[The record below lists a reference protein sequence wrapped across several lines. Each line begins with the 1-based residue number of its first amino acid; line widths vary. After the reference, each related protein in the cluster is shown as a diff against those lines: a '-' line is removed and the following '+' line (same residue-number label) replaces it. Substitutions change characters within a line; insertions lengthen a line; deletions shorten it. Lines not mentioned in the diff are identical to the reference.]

1 MRVGVLVSG
10 RGSNLGALIADAA
23 QPGAP
28 YRLMVVVSNRG
39 SAPALERAR
48 AAGIPAVAVERK
60 GFDSRAAQQREMVCV
75 LRSHGVELVVT
86 AGFDQILEPEV
97 VAAFAGRVLNVHPS
111 LLPAFAGTLH
121 AQRTA
126 LEHGVKLTGCTVHLV
141 TDEVDGGPIV
151 LQAAVPVYDGD
162 TEASLAARI
171 LIQEH
176 RLLPQAVRLVACGRV
191 KVDGRRVAIRA

>member
-28 YRLMVVVSNRG
+28 YRLVVVVSNRG
-39 SAPALERAR
+39 SAPALDRAR
-48 AAGIPAVAVERK
+48 AAGIPAIVVERK
-60 GFDSRAAQQREMVCV
+60 GFDSRAAQQGEMVCV
-75 LRSHGVELVVT
+75 LRQHSVELVVM

-97 VAAFAGRVLNVHPS
+97 IAAFAGRILNVHPS

-121 AQRTA
+121 AQRAA
-126 LEHGVKLTGCTVHLV
+126 LEHGVKVTGCTVHLV

-151 LQAAVPVYDGD
+151 LQAAVPVFDGD
-162 TEASLAARI
+162 TEASLSARI
-171 LIQEH
+171 LAQEH
-176 RLLPQAVRLVACGRV
+176 RLLPQAVRLMAGGRAEV
-191 KVDGRRVAIRA
+191 KGRRVAVRA